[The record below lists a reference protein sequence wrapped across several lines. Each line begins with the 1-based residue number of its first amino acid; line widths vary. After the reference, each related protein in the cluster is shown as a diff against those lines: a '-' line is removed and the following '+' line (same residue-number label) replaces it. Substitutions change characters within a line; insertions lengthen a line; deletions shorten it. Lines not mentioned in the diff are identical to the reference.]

1 MNELLEYIKTKNIR
15 NFGEILEY
23 YEKKSP
29 DKVFLTDLGSSRQFT
44 YSEFNLIVDKTAEY
58 LWKQSL
64 PKESVVSIVVE
75 NSWIFLCFYF
85 ASLKLGLIIN
95 PFPFSLEA
103 QDLKRYFDYIN
114 PAIVIAGSDIYQDLS
129 RSSCQHPLIEVK
141 DEQWFEILK
150 GLKPYDN
157 FSGVD
162 VDKTACLYYSS
173 GTTASPKG
181 IMVSHRNMLS
191 NISSIVDGFNFDKNE
206 KHLVFLPLGHTASI
220 NYSILPCLFVGGEII
235 LTQSIWNLRVNF
247 WETVSQHCITFFEMV
262 PTALFIILN
271 MPKPSKKLNISSLKW
286 AGCGSSQLLVQHQV
300 EFSNKFNIPVGNLYG
315 LSETGPSHI
324 DYPLSPDWEPG
335 SIGRA
340 LSVNNCKIVDKN
352 GKECRVNIGG
362 EILLKGDNIFVGY
375 YKNRQLYNESIV
387 DGYFHTGDL
396 GYKAN
401 DGRFYFLGRR
411 KDLIIKGGVNI
422 LPAEIE
428 EILSKHHNVAEVA
441 VIGIPNKIYGEE
453 VCAIL
458 RLKAKIRKSDLL
470 DFCAKEISHYKIPKE
485 IIFTDDFP
493 KGPSGKVLKR
503 VLRDKYCN
511 GDFL

>member
-1 MNELLEYIKTKNIR
+1 MNELLESIKNKNIR

-23 YEKKSP
+23 YDKKSP
-29 DKVFLTDLGSSRQFT
+29 NKVFLTDIRNDRQFT
-44 YSEFNLIVDKTAEY
+44 YSEFNLMVDKTAEY
-58 LWKQSL
+58 LWSQNL

-85 ASLKLGLIIN
+85 ASLKLGLIVN

-103 QDLKRYFDYIN
+103 QDLKRYFDYID
-114 PAIVIAGSDIYQDLS
+114 PAIVIAGDGIYQDLAH
-129 RSSCQHPLIEVK
+129 SSCQHHLVKVK

-150 GLKPYDN
+150 SLKPYDN
-157 FSGVD
+157 FSRVD
-162 VDKTACLYYSS
+162 ADKIACLYYSS

-191 NISSIVDGFNFDKNE
+191 NISSIVDGFNFDQKE

-235 LTQSIWNLRVNF
+235 LAQSIWDLRINF
-247 WETVSQHCITFFEMV
+247 WEIVSQYCITFFEMV
-262 PTALFIILN
+262 PTALLIILN
-271 MPKPSKKLNISSLKW
+271 IPKPNKKLNISSLKW

-324 DYPLSPDWEPG
+324 DYPLSPHWEPG
-335 SIGRA
+335 SIGHA
-340 LSVNNCKIVDKN
+340 LSVNNCKIIDEN
-352 GKECRVNIGG
+352 DKECGVNIEG
-362 EILLKGDNIFVGY
+362 EICLKGDNIFVGY
-375 YKNRQLYNESIV
+375 YKNRHLYHESFL

-396 GYKAN
+396 GCKAS
-401 DGRFYFLGRR
+401 DGRFYFLGRS

-441 VIGIPNKIYGEE
+441 VFGIPDKISGEE

-458 RLKAKIRKSDLL
+458 RLKAKTRKSDLL

-485 IIFTDDFP
+485 IIFIDDLP

-503 VLRDKYCN
+503 VLKDKYCN
-511 GDFL
+511 GDLL